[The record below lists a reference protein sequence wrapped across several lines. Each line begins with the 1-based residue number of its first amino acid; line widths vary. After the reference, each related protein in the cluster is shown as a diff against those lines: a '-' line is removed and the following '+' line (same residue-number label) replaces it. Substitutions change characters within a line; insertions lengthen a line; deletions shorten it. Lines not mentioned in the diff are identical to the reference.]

1 MTFKITIKEVR
12 EAVICVEANSY
23 TQALKKAENEYW
35 KNLNDYLLR
44 LEDSKRLLIQIEG
57 HHI

>member
-23 TQALKKAENEYW
+23 TQALKKAENKYLE
-35 KNLNDYLLR
+35 NLNDYLLQM
-44 LEDSKRLLIQIEG
+44 EETKRLLIQIEG

>member
-1 MTFKITIKEVR
+1 MTFKISIKEVR

-23 TQALKKAENEYW
+23 TQALKKAENKYW
-35 KNLNDYLLR
+35 GNLNDYLLQM
-44 LEDSKRLLIQIEG
+44 EESKRLLIQIEG

>member
-1 MTFKITIKEVR
+1 MTFKISIKEVR

-23 TQALKKAENEYW
+23 TQALKKAENKYW
-35 KNLNDYLLR
+35 ENLSDYLLQM
-44 LEDSKRLLIQIEG
+44 EESKRLLIQIEG

>member
-1 MTFKITIKEVR
+1 MTFKISIKEVR

-23 TQALKKAENEYW
+23 TQALKKAENKYW
-35 KNLNDYLLR
+35 ENLNDYLLQM
-44 LEDSKRLLIQIEG
+44 EETKRLLIQIDG

>member
-1 MTFKITIKEVR
+1 MTFKISIKEVR

-23 TQALKKAENEYW
+23 TQALKKAENKYLE
-35 KNLNDYLLR
+35 NLNDYLLQM
-44 LEDSKRLLIQIEG
+44 EETKRLLIQIEG

>member
-1 MTFKITIKEVR
+1 MTFKISIKEVR

-23 TQALKKAENEYW
+23 TQALKKAENKYW
-35 KNLNDYLLR
+35 ENLNDYLLQM
-44 LEDSKRLLIQIEG
+44 EESKRLLIQIEG